1 MLCRESYLNFT
12 NHVESAEKLNMTW
25 KGQQKLN
32 GFNRI
37 QQQRAAVDFFF
48 VRRRRRRRRST
59 TSTRKIWNS
68 LLIFSNLN
76 FMVILDLYRV
86 LCMENSHCDWNSN
99 KYCRCPHGVF
109 IHLPPVSVCVCFR
122 PLSLLFSLLEEY
134 VQRGDFIPKKSYFV
148 FAKSGLL
155 LEQERNKK
163 DSMKKKKQER
173 RTGDSITVVC
183 SLLLA
188 PRTSH
193 IAHLTT
199 TPPLHHCAAVSSQPA
214 QQLKIS

>member
-1 MLCRESYLNFT
+1 MPKNWIWHGRVS
-12 NHVESAEKLNMTW
+12 S
-25 KGQQKLN
+25 N

-48 VRRRRRRRRST
+48 VRGRRRRRRST

-68 LLIFSNLN
+68 LLIFSSNLN

-109 IHLPPVSVCVCFR
+109 IHLPPVSVVVCFT
-122 PLSLLFSLLEEY
+122 PLSLLFLLLEEY

-155 LEQERNKK
+155 LEQEFHHHPFLSKERFDEEEETRKK
-163 DSMKKKKQER
+163 DR
-173 RTGDSITVVC
+173 RQDNSRLQSAT
-183 SLLLA
+183 
-188 PRTSH
+188 RTSH
-193 IAHLTT
+193 TAHHHTPTPLCCCQLSARTT
-199 TPPLHHCAAVSSQPA
+199 TKNLLSS
-214 QQLKIS
+214 